1 MQKIRNSIW
10 IVITVWLLIIRSDL
24 TVQAA
29 EPVENMTF
37 SYELTVDGKDTKE
50 VEAGDVITV
59 VLKLRRTDEAEEYT
73 MNAMQAEIRY
83 DSTFLELVDGSALLG
98 QGIAST
104 DVALVDHYR
113 EFYMNFLSIGGG
125 EKWEE
130 NELVGSFQL
139 KVIGDKGVTKVTCE
153 DYLVSL
159 PDGSGSYE
167 CEANDIMVILS
178 TDCVVSFQTNGGGE
192 IADQIVQFGEKILQP
207 ENPVR
212 EGYEL
217 EGWYT
222 DIHLT
227 DLWDF
232 EEDKVEG
239 NMSLYAK
246 WVEADTTDV
255 VVDQTGRTIHSAWWI
270 LLLIILAVALYYIY
284 KKGTKK
290 DNIKK

>member
-1 MQKIRNSIW
+1 
-10 IVITVWLLIIRSDL
+10 
-24 TVQAA
+24 
-29 EPVENMTF
+29 
-37 SYELTVDGKDTKE
+37 LTVDGKDTKE